1 MKKEVGSG
9 PDPVVR
15 GTGTDLGIRI
25 RTKMGI
31 SLQAIKYRRY
41 RYYQAERHLKKNIFL
56 DNVVGA

>member
-15 GTGTDLGIRI
+15 GTGTDPGIRI

-41 RYYQAERHLKKNIFL
+41 RYYKQRGI
-56 DNVVGA
+56 